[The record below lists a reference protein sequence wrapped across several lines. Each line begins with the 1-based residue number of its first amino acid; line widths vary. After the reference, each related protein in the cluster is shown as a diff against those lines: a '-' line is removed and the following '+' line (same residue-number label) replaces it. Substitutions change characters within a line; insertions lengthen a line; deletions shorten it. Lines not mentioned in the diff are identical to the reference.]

1 MQLQELLRFALDKE
15 YFTNA
20 RTGCGSEIYMGK
32 LFDGYDGSPRLVHLT
47 LRQKENA
54 DHATFQ
60 FTANLFNGSFH
71 ASSLEFSSYG
81 LNTEE
86 RQRIFNRSE
95 RKAMLLSDSS
105 FGDD

>member
-1 MQLQELLRFALDKE
+1 MQLQELVKFALDKG

-20 RTGCGSEIYMGK
+20 TTGCQSEYYMGK
-32 LFDGYDGSPRLVHLT
+32 FFYGYGGEPRLVHLT
-47 LRQKENA
+47 LRQRKNEKEA
-54 DHATFQ
+54 SFQ
-60 FTANLFNGSFH
+60 FTANLFSGSFH

-81 LNTEE
+81 LDTEE

-95 RKAMLLSDSS
+95 RRAMLLSDSS